1 MEKTPKVNEVNEF
14 LEIASDFED
23 PLEVIR
29 ESLSNAYDAHAT
41 DVEITIRSRPHGSNI
56 IIEDDGDGMNERDL
70 ESFFDLG
77 NSRKTDSIGYKGH
90 GTKIFYKSD
99 HIEVNTAREGT
110 NYRAVMEEPWA
121 KLNRKEL
128 PKYDVSR
135 TETRRGNSGTRIKIT
150 NFRSGHGFD
159 PESLTYNKIHHYLKW
174 KTIAGSTAHYFQS
187 NDHREMEITVT
198 LDEAID
204 DTRDELVTTNRLEF
218 PEEQLEPAEGEFPAE
233 RMCKHYP
240 AREIEIPYDGG
251 TTTLQIVG
259 MVGGKTARNEL
270 PTYGRHSAQFG
281 VWFAKDHIKVER
293 LNEAISHD
301 NEFIHFFFV
310 ANCQEIELS
319 ANRETIRNKASAV
332 YQALREEV
340 EHYLSKVS
348 QDPWFKNYLQV
359 RKTGEHRRRTKSQRL
374 SLTERRERVET
385 NSFAPRNRMEVLLAI
400 ERTNRLVRGVD
411 LTVED
416 FDPEAEIHAIVR
428 QSGRLRNAVVAKELT
443 DLFEE
448 EAPLANVDLVI
459 CWEYG
464 DETILREHERAGYFG
479 GTLQFD
485 LDDGAIEFDTGEP
498 PAHHDTSVAS
508 DGASSHYIEVLELAP
523 LLTPNTA
530 AVE

>member
-1 MEKTPKVNEVNEF
+1 MQKSPKVNEVNEF

-29 ESLSNAYDAHAT
+29 ESLSNAYDAHAS

-56 IIEDDGDGMNERDL
+56 TIEDDGHGMDELDL

-99 HIEVNTAREGT
+99 HIEVTTTSDGT
-110 NYRAVMEEPWA
+110 CYRAEMEEPWA

-128 PKYDVSR
+128 PKYEFNE
-135 TETRRGNSGTRIKIT
+135 TEVRRGNPGTRIEIT

-174 KTIAGSTAHYFQS
+174 KTIAGSTAHYFEG
-187 NDHREMEITVT
+187 NEHRQMDITVK
-198 LDEAID
+198 LGDEID
-204 DTRDELVTTNRLEF
+204 DTRNRLETTNRLEF
-218 PEEQLEPAEGEFPAE
+218 PEEQLDPAENEFPAE

-259 MVGGKTARNEL
+259 MVGGKATRNEL

-281 VWFAKDHIKVER
+281 IWFAKDHIKVER

-319 ANRETIRNKASAV
+319 ANRETIRNKASPV
-332 YQALREEV
+332 YQALKEEV
-340 EHYLSKVS
+340 EHYLSKVT

-374 SLTERRERVET
+374 SLSERRERLEESEFV
-385 NSFAPRNRMEVLLAI
+385 PRNRPELLLAVQ
-400 ERTNRLVRGVD
+400 RTDRLFDGFD
-411 LTVED
+411 LTIED
-416 FDPEAEIHAIVR
+416 FEPEAEVHAICR
-428 QSGRLRNAVVAKELT
+428 QSGRLRNAVVAERLT
-443 DLFEE
+443 DLFED
-448 EAPLANVDLVI
+448 EAPLANVDLAI

-464 DETILREHERAGYFG
+464 DETVLREHERAGYFG
-479 GTLQFD
+479 GSLSFD
-485 LDDGAIEFDTGEP
+485 LENGAMEFDTGEP

-508 DGASSHYIEVLELAP
+508 DGASSHHIEVLDIAP
-523 LLTPNTA
+523 LLAPEEA
-530 AVE
+530 PE